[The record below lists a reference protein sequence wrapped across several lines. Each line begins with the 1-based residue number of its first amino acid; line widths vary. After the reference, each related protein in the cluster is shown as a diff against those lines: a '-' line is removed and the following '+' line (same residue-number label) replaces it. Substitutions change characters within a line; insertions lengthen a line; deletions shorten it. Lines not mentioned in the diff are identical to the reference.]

1 MDKASA
7 EPEVIRK
14 IIPPP
19 EAEGDLELFGVAVG
33 EKMGLRFAPERR
45 AHLWRAVR
53 GMARESAGADPRKLL
68 ASLARAPLSPE
79 VMDRLAPYLTVGE
92 TYFFRERR
100 TLEAFRRRIL
110 PLYLARGSLRVW
122 CAGCSSGEEPY
133 TVAMVVHEELSPGRP
148 MALHIRGTDI
158 NPQVLEKA
166 RRGVYSRWSFRGVPD
181 EVRDRYFD
189 PVSPQSF
196 SVKPRFRSEVSF
208 ARHNLTDEEGSP
220 WGDDG
225 PVDVIFCRN
234 VLIYFSS
241 PAIAAILDRFHRLL
255 APGGWLLV
263 APCETSMLMA
273 SCFES
278 VTHDGATLYRKPSGP
293 FLEMALDLEK
303 KDERE
308 PSSPPEGS
316 LGDGDFDFDEGNSSR
331 GKGFLED
338 REEPPVYEGP
348 WDDGDHVPETFA
360 SFSFEEDLGRDEEK
374 KESEATG
381 PADLSGV
388 APGEG
393 SLSAVRALANQG
405 KYAEARERCQGALA
419 SDKANPRAHYL
430 LALIHQEMGEPEEA
444 LRSLRSALFLD
455 PDFVAAHHA
464 LGTLTL
470 SLGRLPDARRHFRN
484 ARRLLALMPEEDEV
498 PESGGMT
505 ARHLQEILDDQ
516 EAGGGLGS

>member
-1 MDKASA
+1 MDRAPA
-7 EPEVIRK
+7 EPEVPRRM
-14 IIPPP
+14 IPPP
-19 EAEGDLELFGVAVG
+19 EAEGDLELFGAVVG
-33 EKMGLRFAPERR
+33 EKMGLHFSPERR

-53 GMARESAGADPRKLL
+53 NLARESAGADPRKLL
-68 ASLARAPLSPE
+68 ASLARGSLSSE
-79 VMDRLAPYLTVGE
+79 MMGRLAPHLTVGE

-100 TLEAFRRRIL
+100 TLEAFRRRVL
-110 PLYLARGSLRVW
+110 PPYLDRGSLRVW

-133 TVAMVVHEELSPGRP
+133 TVAMLVHEELPPGRP
-148 MALHIRGTDI
+148 MALRILGTDI

-166 RRGVYSRWSFRGVPD
+166 RQGVYSRWSFRGVP
-181 EVRDRYFD
+181 EGVRNRYFD
-189 PVSPQSF
+189 PVPPHSF

-208 ARHNLTDEEGSP
+208 ARHNLVDEEGSP

-234 VLIYFSS
+234 VLIYLS
-241 PAIAAILDRFHRLL
+241 PPTIAAILDRFHRLL

-273 SCFES
+273 SCLES
-278 VTHDGATLYRKPSGP
+278 VIHDGATLYRKPSGP
-293 FLEMALDLEK
+293 FLEVAPDLEK
-303 KDERE
+303 NERE
-308 PSSPPEGS
+308 PLFPSEGS
-316 LGDGDFDFDEGNSSR
+316 LNLDDFDEGSSGR
-331 GKGFLED
+331 GKDVLDD
-338 REEPPVYEGP
+338 REESPGYEGP
-348 WDDGDHVPETFA
+348 WDDGDHAPGTFA
-360 SFSFEEDLGRDEEK
+360 SFKEDLGRDEGEDEGE

-381 PADLSGV
+381 PDDLSGV
-388 APGEG
+388 VSVEG

-405 KYAEARERCQGALA
+405 KYAEARERCRDALA

-430 LALIHQEMGEPEEA
+430 LALIHQEMGDPEEA

-484 ARRLLALMPEEDEV
+484 ARRLLILMPEEGEV

-505 ARHLQEILDDQ
+505 ARHLREILDHQ